1 MTGNQF
7 RFFLSCDINHHVTFG
22 LRDWKELCLPP
33 SPPIQHKNWSIDH
46 KGLHASDYK
55 NLGAKLKELVP
66 CVLLSFADE
75 QILVWRG
82 KNWKSMYAE
91 GPAIPQNFDTAGDLD
106 VSETVRSI
114 PKMMSFWKHAIELSK
129 TLLLDEINLGPD
141 ELLKNISEATKPSY
155 PVLVLSSGDGASIS
169 MAEYEEMRI
178 TVMTMSILRMTSMM
192 TMMMNITTVPH

>member
-22 LRDWKELCLPP
+22 LRDWKELCLPS

-55 NLGAKLKELVP
+55 NLGAKLK
-66 CVLLSFADE
+66 
-75 QILVWRG
+75 ILVWRG

-141 ELLKNISEATKPSY
+141 ELLKNIPEATKPSY

-192 TMMMNITTVPH
+192 TMMMNITTVSH